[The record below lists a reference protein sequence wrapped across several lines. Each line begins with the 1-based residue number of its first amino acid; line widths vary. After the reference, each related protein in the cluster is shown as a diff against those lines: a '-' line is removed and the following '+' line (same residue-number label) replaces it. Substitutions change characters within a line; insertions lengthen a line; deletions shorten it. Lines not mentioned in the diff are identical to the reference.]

1 MHSYDIPNSFIR
13 EKKIYERKGYIR
25 LQSNDNNTDI
35 YIYIHV
41 RVNLIEKTCKKEII
55 FFIPATSNIDVK
67 D

>member
-1 MHSYDIPNSFIR
+1 MITI
-13 EKKIYERKGYIR
+13 
-25 LQSNDNNTDI
+25 QI

-55 FFIPATSNIDVK
+55 FFIPATSNIDIK

>member
-25 LQSNDNNTDI
+25 LQSNEQYG

-41 RVNLIEKTCKKEII
+41 RVNLIEKTRKKEII